1 MWLFHLHLLL
11 SGINFALRNRLKP
24 IMMNKLNL
32 FTFLIMVYSVVVCMT
47 VKKNDE
53 VNVAKVESR
62 NDTLLSSNAD
72 FQHVQKYVNA
82 SAFMYIQ
89 ATR

>member
-1 MWLFHLHLLL
+1 
-11 SGINFALRNRLKP
+11 
-24 IMMNKLNL
+24 
-32 FTFLIMVYSVVVCMT
+32 MVYSVVVCMT
-47 VKKNDE
+47 VKNNDE

>member
-1 MWLFHLHLLL
+1 
-11 SGINFALRNRLKP
+11 
-24 IMMNKLNL
+24 MNKLNL
-32 FTFLIMVYSVVVCMT
+32 FTFLIMVYSLVVCMT
-47 VKKNDE
+47 VKKNE
-53 VNVAKVESR
+53 ESNVVKIEFR

>member
-1 MWLFHLHLLL
+1 
-11 SGINFALRNRLKP
+11 
-24 IMMNKLNL
+24 MMNKLNL
-32 FTFLIMVYSVVVCMT
+32 FTFLIMVYSLVVCMT

-53 VNVAKVESR
+53 VNFAILESY

-82 SAFMYIQ
+82 SAFMYFQ
-89 ATR
+89 ATQLAGPQ

>member
-1 MWLFHLHLLL
+1 
-11 SGINFALRNRLKP
+11 
-24 IMMNKLNL
+24 MMNKLNL
-32 FTFLIMVYSVVVCMT
+32 FTFLIIVYSLVVCMT

-53 VNVAKVESR
+53 VNFAILESY

-82 SAFMYIQ
+82 SAFMYFQ
-89 ATR
+89 ATQLAGPQ

>member
-1 MWLFHLHLLL
+1 
-11 SGINFALRNRLKP
+11 
-24 IMMNKLNL
+24 MMNKLNL
-32 FTFLIMVYSVVVCMT
+32 FTFLIMVYSLVVCMT

-53 VNVAKVESR
+53 DNFAILESY

-82 SAFMYIQ
+82 SAFMYFQ
-89 ATR
+89 ATQLAGPQ